1 MLILQK
7 NIWFLREGSVLELM
21 MKGSLTKFHIFLF
34 NGTHETHLLYKHFS
48 GPN

>member
-34 NGTHETHLLYKHFS
+34 NGNHHTLRTFFRS
-48 GPN
+48 